1 MVNYPFH
8 CGIKLCQWTPVAV
21 GMKTWP
27 AKELGSGT
35 NLFSS
40 GALN

>member
-1 MVNYPFH
+1 MYGELS
-8 CGIKLCQWTPVAV
+8 GINLCQWTPVGV

-27 AKELGSGT
+27 AKELSSGT